1 MYSRKKDGVNKF
13 FTSKQC
19 LFLKPDFPP
28 HFTSFFQ
35 GIIRRQKN
43 FSTISLDQIETIQIT
58 ETCLLCIFNQFW
70 DQPLIDLYEI
80 SNF

>member
-28 HFTSFFQ
+28 HFTPFFQ
-35 GIIRRQKN
+35 GIIRRQKI
-43 FSTISLDQIETIQIT
+43 FSTISLDHIETIQIT